1 MSVYFK
7 RGCCFAFGF
16 IAVLITSII
25 TPNFAYAESDFPS
38 KPIKL
43 IVPFS
48 AGGPTD
54 VTARIFSKAI
64 SEELGQAVVVENRPG
79 AGGTLGGTIAAR
91 ATPDGYTLL
100 WGGTST
106 MAVAPTLYKSLPY
119 DPLTS
124 FQPVSRAVQG
134 PLVLVVNTKLPVK
147 SVTEL
152 IAYAKKYPGKI
163 NYGSAGLGSIIH
175 LTGEMFRARA
185 GIDIVHVPYKG
196 NGYVMTDLS
205 AGVVQMA
212 FIALGHILP
221 HLRDGNL
228 RALAIT
234 SMTRNPLA
242 PGIPTMNESGLADFE
257 SEEWFG
263 LMAPSGIPA
272 NALARLNIAFRKI
285 SASDDIRRSVAALGY
300 QSVDE
305 SPQHFSIAIKDGAEK
320 WQGVIS
326 NAGIEQQ

>member
-1 MSVYFK
+1 MSVYVK

-16 IAVLITSII
+16 LVVLITGSII
-25 TPNFAYAESDFPS
+25 PNLASAESSFPS

-64 SEELGQAVVVENRPG
+64 SEELEQAVVVENRPG
-79 AGGTLGGTIAAR
+79 AGGTLGGTMAAR
-91 ATPDGYTLL
+91 AMPDGYTLL

-106 MAVAPTLYKSLPY
+106 MAVAPSLYKSLPY
-119 DPLTS
+119 DPLKS

-134 PLVLVVNTKLPVK
+134 PLVLVVNAKLPVK
-147 SVTEL
+147 SVSEL
-152 IAYAKKYPGKI
+152 IAYAKNHPGKI

-175 LTGEMFRARA
+175 LTGEMFKARA

-196 NGYVMTDLS
+196 NGYVMTDLT

-212 FIALGHILP
+212 FIALGHVLP
-221 HLRDGNL
+221 HLHDGSL
-228 RALAIT
+228 RAIAIT

-242 PGIPTMNESGLADFE
+242 PALPTMNESGLADFE

-263 LMAPSGIPA
+263 LMAPTGIPTD
-272 NALARLNIAFRKI
+272 ALARLNRAFRKV

-305 SPQHFSIAIKDGAEK
+305 SPQHFSIAIKEGADK

-326 NAGIEQQ
+326 SAGIEHQ